1 MNLDQDPALDAFRAE
16 VAEFLDSAPTA
27 AIREAG
33 RKTTSVFAPFDH
45 VMAWHR
51 ILAAKGWA
59 APAWPVEYGGTGW
72 SVEQRYVYAEEYY
85 RRDLPPL
92 LPNGLQMVGPLL
104 IDLGTEQQ
112 KRQHLPGILSGDD
125 YWTQGYSEPDA
136 GSDLAALSC
145 SAVPDGED
153 YIINGSKIWTT
164 NAHHAN
170 RMFMLVRTSTEGKKQ
185 QGITFLL
192 LDRIDLPG
200 LEIRPI
206 VGLDGVP
213 EQCEV
218 FFRDVRVPQSG
229 RVGAENDGWSVAK
242 HLLTHER
249 GGSVASPALRRRI
262 EAIRAAAANERTA
275 FGTMLADDAVFQHD
289 LGLIEAEV
297 ASIEHFEKLAMS
309 GHPIAQDLAFPSIN
323 KVLTSEVTQVIS
335 TLMVRVAGQKG
346 LALQTDALAV
356 ESVTPQLDDDFA
368 LVAMPYYLNSR
379 ATSIYAGTNE
389 VQRDLIARSI
399 AFGR

>member
-1 MNLDQDPALDAFRAE
+1 VNLDQGPALEAFRQE
-16 VAEFLDSAPTA
+16 VADFLDTAPTD

-33 RKTTSVFAPFDH
+33 RKTTSVFAPFEQ
-45 VMAWHR
+45 VMAWHK
-51 ILAAKGWA
+51 ILAKKGWA

-72 SVEQRYVYAEEYY
+72 SVEQRYVYAEEYW

-104 IDLGTEQQ
+104 MHLGTEEQ
-112 KRQHLPGILSGDD
+112 KARHLPGILAGED
-125 YWTQGYSEPDA
+125 YWTQGYSEPGA

-145 SAVPDGED
+145 SAVADGED
-153 YIINGSKIWTT
+153 YVINGSKIWTT
-164 NAHHAN
+164 YAHYAN

-185 QGITFLL
+185 AGITFLL

-218 FFRDVRVPQSG
+218 FFRDVRVPRSG

-242 HLLTHER
+242 QLLVHER
-249 GGSVASPALRRRI
+249 GGAVASPALRRRLD
-262 EAIRAAAANERTA
+262 AVRVAAAQTPSA
-275 FGTMLADDAVFQHD
+275 FGGMLAEDPAFQRD
-289 LGLIEAEV
+289 LGVVEADIG
-297 ASIEHFEKLAMS
+297 SIEHFEKLAIS
-309 GHPIAQDLAFPSIN
+309 GHPIAQDFAFPSIA
-323 KVLTSEVTQVIS
+323 KVMNTEVTQ
-335 TLMVRVAGQKG
+335 TLSVLMTRVAGLRG
-346 LALQTDALAV
+346 LALQHAALEV
-356 ESVTPQLDDDFA
+356 GSTTSPLDDDLS

-379 ATSIYAGTNE
+379 ATTIYAGTNE
-389 VQRDLIARSI
+389 IQRDLIARTI
-399 AFGR
+399 AH

>member
-1 MNLDQDPALDAFRAE
+1 
-16 VAEFLDSAPTA
+16 
-27 AIREAG
+27 
-33 RKTTSVFAPFDH
+33 
-45 VMAWHR
+45 
-51 ILAAKGWA
+51 
-59 APAWPVEYGGTGW
+59 
-72 SVEQRYVYAEEYY
+72 
-85 RRDLPPL
+85 
-92 LPNGLQMVGPLL
+92 
-104 IDLGTEQQ
+104 
-112 KRQHLPGILSGDD
+112 
-125 YWTQGYSEPDA
+125 
-136 GSDLAALSC
+136 
-145 SAVPDGED
+145 
-153 YIINGSKIWTT
+153 
-164 NAHHAN
+164 
-170 RMFMLVRTSTEGKKQ
+170 MFMLVRTSTDGKKQ

-206 VGLDGVP
+206 IGLDGVP

-262 EAIRAAAANERTA
+262 EAIRAAAADERTA
-275 FGTMLADDAVFQHD
+275 FGTTLADDAVFQRD

-323 KVLTSEVTQVIS
+323 KVLTSEVTQVMS
-335 TLMVRVAGQKG
+335 TLMARVAGQKG
-346 LALQTDALAV
+346 LSLQTDALEVGSA
-356 ESVTPQLDDDFA
+356 TPQLDDDFS